1 MTVLLA
7 GGGSAGHVNPLLA
20 LADTLRAENP
30 DQQIVVIG
38 TADGL
43 EAELVPA
50 AGYELQLI
58 EKVPLPRRPN
68 RDLLALPVRL
78 RRARSQVI
86 DLIRAR
92 KVEVV
97 VGFGGYVSPPAYL
110 AAKKL
115 GIPVV
120 IHEQNARPGIANK
133 LGAKWAHAVAV
144 TFAAT
149 PLPGSVL
156 TGLPLRPQIARVVAE
171 LDSAD
176 RAEVRRAARTEL
188 GLDEHA
194 PLLLVTG
201 GSLGAQHLNE
211 VVSELA
217 PELLGAGVQVL
228 HLTGKGKL
236 GPVRS
241 AVETVAGAEN
251 YHAQEYCDRMEL
263 AIVAADLV
271 LCRSGAGSVSELAAI
286 GAPAVL
292 VPLPIGNGEQRL
304 NAQDLL
310 GAGGAL
316 LVEDAQFDAAWFRNH
331 AAPLLTTVAGR
342 EELANMAAKAHSVG
356 VRDGAH
362 RLAELVREA
371 RGAGK

>member
-20 LADTLRAENP
+20 LADTLRAEDP
-30 DQQIVVIG
+30 QQQIVVIG

-50 AGYELQLI
+50 AGYDLQLI
-58 EKVPLPRRPN
+58 AKVPLPRRPN
-68 RDLLALPVRL
+68 LDLLALPVRL
-78 RRARSQVI
+78 RRARNEVI

-115 GIPVV
+115 GIPLV
-120 IHEQNARPGIANK
+120 IHEQNARPGIANR

-149 PLPGSVL
+149 PLPGAVL
-156 TGLPLRPQIARVVAE
+156 TGLPLRPQIAQVVAE
-171 LDSAD
+171 LDSRD
-176 RAEVRRAARTEL
+176 RDEVRRAARAEL
-188 GLDEHA
+188 GLDESA

-217 PELLGAGVQVL
+217 PELLGAGVHVL

-236 GPVRS
+236 APVR
-241 AVETVAGAEN
+241 AALAGVAGGQQ
-251 YHAQEYCDRMEL
+251 YRAQEYSNRMEL
-263 AIVAADLV
+263 ALVAADLV

-310 GAGGAL
+310 TAGGAL
-316 LVEDAQFDAAWFRNH
+316 LVEDAQFDAAWFRSH
-331 AAPLLTTVAGR
+331 ALPLLTTAPGR
-342 EELANMAAKAHSVG
+342 EDLAMMAAKAHSVG

-362 RLAELVREA
+362 RLAELVRHA
-371 RGAGK
+371 KVAAK